1 MKLIVGL
8 GNPGIQYERTRHNA
22 GFMVIDRLARKH
34 ASGAI
39 PKARFNG
46 VCLETEI
53 AGEKCLLIKPTT
65 YMNLS
70 GRAVAEPI
78 RFYKLEPI
86 SDLLVLVDD
95 VALAVGAI
103 RLRNDGSAGGHN
115 GLADIERSLGTSA
128 YPRCRIGIGT
138 KPAYMVQSDWVL
150 SRFGADEEPDLE
162 RAIDQATSATEHFVA
177 KGIEA
182 AMNQFNGKA
191 SEQRPKPARPSTDS
205 SPHTT
210 KPNTSTKPNPQHSP
224 GSGTGSGPV
233 SASETGPTGERE

>member
-8 GNPGIQYERTRHNA
+8 GNPGIQYEKTRHNA

-39 PKARFNG
+39 PRARFNAA
-46 VCLETEI
+46 CLETEI
-53 AGEKCLLIKPTT
+53 AGEKCLLVKPTT

-70 GRAVAEPI
+70 GRAVAEPV
-78 RFYKLEPI
+78 RFYKLTPA

-103 RLRNDGSAGGHN
+103 RLRPDGSAGGHN
-115 GLADIERSLGTSA
+115 GLADIERSLGTHA
-128 YPRCRIGIGT
+128 YPRCRIGVGA
-138 KPAYMVQSDWVL
+138 KPPFMVQADWVL
-150 SRFGADEEPDLE
+150 SRFTDEEGPDLD
-162 RAIDQATSATEHFVA
+162 RAIDQAVGATEHFIA

-191 SEQRPKPARPSTDS
+191 SEQRPKPARPST
-205 SPHTT
+205 
-210 KPNTSTKPNPQHSP
+210 P
-224 GSGTGSGPV
+224 GPTPGTRDPAESGSGP
-233 SASETGPTGERE
+233 